1 MSSYQIA
8 SSPGKVILSGEY
20 AVLDNAPA
28 ICMAIDCRAEA
39 KIQKCNGLISKVKSI
54 GFSSED
60 GEFKSSEKGI
70 SWCKGKEE
78 FTVIDAVWQVV
89 NFKKLIG
96 LKINLDT
103 SSFTDV
109 LSERKLGLGSSAAI
123 IVALIAAMKNCDD
136 PEKIK
141 LLTHKAHKQLQGGL
155 GSGADVATSLH
166 GGLIKFQTENYTTK
180 SLSWP
185 NDLFY
190 RLIWTGS
197 SASTKDKLIRFMK
210 GQDKLSRKELMNGA
224 ISMATHWQ
232 SGDAKKILVGYE
244 NYCELL
250 YKFSCDY
257 DLGIFSMGHK
267 ELLSQAKKNNL
278 VYKPCGAGGGDIGIL
293 LGLDKKHLDKFCSSM
308 RNDFK
313 KLDYKLSSNGVRI
326 ES

>member
-1 MSSYQIA
+1 MSNYYVV

-39 KIQKCNGLISKVKSI
+39 KIQKCNSEISRVKSI

-60 GEFKSSEKGI
+60 GEFMSSKNGI
-70 SWCKGKEE
+70 SWCKGKE
-78 FTVIDAVWQVV
+78 FKVINAVWQVI
-89 NFKKLIG
+89 NFKRLIG

-103 SSFTDV
+103 SSFIDV
-109 LSERKLGLGSSAAI
+109 LSDRKLGLGSSAAI
-123 IVALIAAMKNCDD
+123 IVALIAAMKNCDN

-210 GQDKLSRKELMNGA
+210 GQDKLSRKELTNGA
-224 ISMATHWQ
+224 ISMATHWG
-232 SGDAKKILVGYE
+232 SGDAKKILAGYE

-267 ELLSQAKKNNL
+267 ELLSHAKKNKL
-278 VYKPCGAGGGDIGIL
+278 VYKPCGAGGGDVGIL
-293 LGLDKKHLDKFCSSM
+293 LGLDEKNLDKFCSSM

>member
-1 MSSYQIA
+1 
-8 SSPGKVILSGEY
+8 
-20 AVLDNAPA
+20 
-28 ICMAIDCRAEA
+28 
-39 KIQKCNGLISKVKSI
+39 
-54 GFSSED
+54 
-60 GEFKSSEKGI
+60 
-70 SWCKGKEE
+70 
-78 FTVIDAVWQVV
+78 
-89 NFKKLIG
+89 
-96 LKINLDT
+96 
-103 SSFTDV
+103 
-109 LSERKLGLGSSAAI
+109 
-123 IVALIAAMKNCDD
+123 MKNCDD

-155 GSGADVATSLH
+155 GSGADVATSLC

-185 NDLFY
+185 NGLFF

-197 SASTKDKLIRFMK
+197 SVSTKDKLIRFMK
-210 GQDKLSRKELMNGA
+210 GPDMFSRIELMNAA
-224 ISMATHWQ
+224 ISMVTHWQ

-244 NYCELL
+244 DYCELL

-267 ELLSQAKKNNL
+267 ELLSQAKKDNL

-293 LGLDKKHLDKFCSSM
+293 LGVDEKKLDKFCSSM

-313 KLDYKLSSNGVRI
+313 RLDYKLSSNGVRI

>member
-1 MSSYQIA
+1 MSNYYVA

-39 KIQKCNGLISKVKSI
+39 KIQKCNGEISRVKST
-54 GFSSED
+54 GFLSEE
-60 GEFKSSEKGI
+60 GEFKSSKNGI
-70 SWCKGKEE
+70 SWCKGTE
-78 FTVIDAVWQVV
+78 FKVIDAVWQVI
-89 NFKKLIG
+89 NFKRLIG

-103 SSFTDV
+103 SSFTDD
-109 LSERKLGLGSSAAI
+109 LSDRKLGLGSSAAI
-123 IVALIAAMKNCDD
+123 IVALTAAMKNCDD
-136 PEKIK
+136 PESIKI
-141 LLTHKAHKQLQGGL
+141 LTHKAHKKLQGGL
-155 GSGADVATSLH
+155 GSGADIATSLC

-185 NDLFY
+185 NGLFY

-197 SASTKDKLIRFMK
+197 SASTKDKLILFMK
-210 GQDKLSRKELMNGA
+210 GQDRFSRKELINGA
-224 ISMATHWQ
+224 TSMATLWQ
-232 SGDAKKILVGYE
+232 SGDAKKIIAGYE
-244 NYCELL
+244 SYCNLL

-267 ELLSQAKKNNL
+267 ELLSHAKKNNL

-293 LGLDKKHLDKFCSSM
+293 LGLDEKKLDQFCSSM